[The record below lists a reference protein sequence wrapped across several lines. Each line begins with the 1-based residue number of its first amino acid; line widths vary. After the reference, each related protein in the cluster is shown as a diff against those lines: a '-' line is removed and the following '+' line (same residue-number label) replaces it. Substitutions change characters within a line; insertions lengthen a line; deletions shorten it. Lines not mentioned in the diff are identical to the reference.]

1 MVNIT
6 PEIKQR
12 FETSVVA
19 LGTVSQDNV
28 PNVVAV
34 ACCKVVSDSQ
44 VLITDNFFN
53 KTRVNLNA
61 NQYVSLSFWNPVDG
75 DNNWGYQFKGTA
87 EVFTEGKWRD
97 MVNNDPDN
105 IGLAH
110 KAAILVTITGIWD
123 LANPKLISSQI

>member
-1 MVNIT
+1 MINIT

-34 ACCKVVSDSQ
+34 ACCKVVSDNQ

-61 NQYVSLSFWNPVDG
+61 NQHVSLSFWNPVDG

-87 EVFTEGKWRD
+87 EVFTEGEWKD
-97 MVNNDPDN
+97 IVNNDPDN
-105 IGLAH
+105 AGLAH
-110 KAAILVTITGIWD
+110 KAAVLVTITEIWD
-123 LANPKLISSQI
+123 LATPKLISS